1 MAALKRRSST
11 LILHLD
17 RTKAAGLGR
26 RLRFSLVASGRLET
40 GSGGVRVTAVEGQ
53 VNAALIVDFCRGA
66 PVDIVGG
73 DHAASTTYQGIRDAA
88 VLVTITIDGEHGSR
102 IQDEDGHAG
111 RGRGGACGER
121 NIARNIGGVRSLRR

>member
-1 MAALKRRSST
+1 MAALTRRSST

-66 PVDIVGG
+66 PVDVVGADNTG
-73 DHAASTTYQGIRDAA
+73 ASTY
-88 VLVTITIDGEHGSR
+88 
-102 IQDEDGHAG
+102 
-111 RGRGGACGER
+111 
-121 NIARNIGGVRSLRR
+121 

>member
-53 VNAALIVDFCRGA
+53 VNAALIVETGGGA
-66 PVDIVGG
+66 PVDVVGG
-73 DHAASTTYQGIRDAA
+73 DHAASTTY
-88 VLVTITIDGEHGSR
+88 
-102 IQDEDGHAG
+102 
-111 RGRGGACGER
+111 
-121 NIARNIGGVRSLRR
+121 